1 MGQFAALAF
10 FAAVLVGAA
19 AILFLTVKD
28 HLHEILAALRG
39 EVPARQTARPWV
51 RSVRA
56 SARQRTPPLI
66 PRLAVAVKHFCS
78 CAGIAYGSP

>member
-1 MGQFAALAF
+1 MGQIAALAF
-10 FAAVLVGAA
+10 FTAVLVGAA

-28 HLHEILAALRG
+28 HLHEIVAALRG

-56 SARQRTPPLI
+56 SARPRSVSTRAKLPQRA
-66 PRLAVAVKHFCS
+66 AV
-78 CAGIAYGSP
+78 